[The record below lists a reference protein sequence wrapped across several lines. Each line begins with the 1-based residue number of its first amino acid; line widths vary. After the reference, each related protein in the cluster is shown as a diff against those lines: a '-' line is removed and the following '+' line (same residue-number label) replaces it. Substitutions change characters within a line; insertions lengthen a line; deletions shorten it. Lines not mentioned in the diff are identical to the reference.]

1 VTKPQPILA
10 AAAEPCILRLD
21 GAAVD
26 LQAAAAGKL
35 PRVVIHAYGGGEF
48 RPDGLGPTVIDLNGV
63 SQRKQIVFLAA
74 HDPKAILG
82 HADKVSITSHGIDAE
97 GPVSGAGPARDEFL
111 VAAKNGLPYSASVG
125 MRILQQHRLR
135 PGEAADVNG
144 RRLIAGPEGLRV
156 VDRSELY
163 EISILAIGA
172 DEQSSVDLA
181 AKQVI
186 NGGITMTPEEEKR
199 IREAERARL
208 AAIET
213 ACRGLEAVPAI
224 ADLRA
229 KAIAGEIGVEV
240 LQAQALDT
248 WAKRDEL
255 AQVRASR
262 APIPATTEHGRQDV
276 TTVRAVTEAN
286 LLLAMGRAD
295 LVAKLAPAIAERAR
309 KPRHALDWCVSVL
322 EAERRDVPEGR
333 NELIRAAF
341 STNLATEA
349 FTSSAQRIAVDAFQ
363 VAPPSILKIA
373 AQKDLKNFL
382 PTDVLRPI
390 LGGQFNPVAING
402 ELKHAVADE
411 ATYDALQASTYGQ
424 LFGLDRQDVINDS
437 LGVIPQLV
445 GGLVR
450 NGSRLINDVGWSVV
464 MANASSFFSSTN
476 GNYLTTNA
484 LSYDNLSAAIK
495 AFRAQTDKLGRPID
509 IIPKTLAVPPALEMM
524 GAALL
529 KSTTL
534 ARDTSTDSKA
544 PTANPLQGILDLL
557 VEPRLE
563 NAKYTGHSALAYY
576 LFAAPVDG
584 ALILGFVNGQS
595 SPIIEQVTPG
605 PEYLGIMFRGYVDVA
620 AAYGTPQAAWKGKG
634 EA

>member
-1 VTKPQPILA
+1 MRAAAFLLA
-10 AAAEPCILRLD
+10 AAPAADLLLD
-21 GAAVD
+21 PVPVELA
-26 LQAAAAGKL
+26 AAAAGKPPGIRVHAYDGGIMRVGFFGSVVVDL
-35 PRVVIHAYGGGEF
+35 AGVSKRGPVPFIRDHNPERVV
-48 RPDGLGPTVIDLNGV
+48 
-63 SQRKQIVFLAA
+63 
-74 HDPKAILG
+74 G
-82 HADKVSITSHGIDAE
+82 HATEVDVGAKGIDAK
-97 GPVSGAGPARDEFL
+97 GLISGAGPDAEEVLTATR
-111 VAAKNGLPYSASVG
+111 NGFPWQASVG
-125 MRILQQHRLR
+125 LQLGKRRYLR
-135 PGEAADVNG
+135 PGETVEING
-144 RRLIAGPEGLRV
+144 RTLTAPDDGLMVAETSTLI
-156 VDRSELY
+156 

-172 DEQSSVDLA
+172 DGSTSVSLA
-181 AKQVI
+181 AQHARKEIPV
-186 NGGITMTPEEEKR
+186 TPEEEAK
-199 IREAERARL
+199 IRSTERARL

-224 ADLRA
+224 VDLKA
-229 KAIAGEIGVEV
+229 KAVAGAVTVEV
-240 LQAQALDT
+240 LQAEALST
-248 WAKRDEL
+248 WGKREDL
-255 AQVRASR
+255 ARVRASR
-262 APIPATTEHGRQDV
+262 AEPPAVFEHQGQDRA
-276 TTVRAVTEAN
+276 TVRGVTEAN
-286 LLLAMGRAD
+286 LLLSMGRPD

-349 FTSSAQRIAVDAFQ
+349 FTSSAQRIALDAFQ

-373 AQKDLKNFL
+373 RVVDLKNFL

-544 PTANPLQGILDLL
+544 PTANPLQALLELL

-563 NAKYTGHSALAYY
+563 NVKYTGHSALAYY

-584 ALILGFVNGQS
+584 AIVLGFVNGQT

-620 AAYGTPQAAWKGKG
+620 AAAGTPQAAWKGKG